1 MKIRGNKMEVAV
13 IGINHNIAPIEV
25 REKVH
30 FSELKKIEGTSSLI
44 EMGIDEV
51 LILSTCNR
59 SEIFIVSSDI
69 DNAITIAI
77 DFYISFFN
85 DTTIEKYIFT
95 KNRNDAVLHIFEV
108 CCGLDSLVIGEDQI
122 LGQVKD
128 ALQTAIELKGSSK
141 VLNKLFREAI
151 TLTKKIKTKTRLSEK
166 PLSISYLGVKK
177 LKENIDNFSD
187 KKVLCIGLGKM
198 GMLALTHLREYEIDK
213 IYIANR
219 NILKSMEISEQM
231 KDVEIVRYE
240 NLKDTISEVDILICA
255 TSSPN
260 TIINA
265 KDIDI
270 NRVKPLYILDLALPR
285 DVDEN
290 VEDNEN
296 VFLYGIDS
304 LKIESEENQKLRKEL
319 LDDSMEVIN
328 KSIDEF
334 NSWKLNIKVDP
345 VLESINK
352 KSQHIKEDTLSYIY
366 RKVDLNH
373 REKKII
379 DKMIESSMKRL
390 LREAILNLKCTREEE
405 KLDEYVDVLKELFE
419 F

>member
-1 MKIRGNKMEVAV
+1 MEVAV

-30 FSELKKIEGTSSLI
+30 FSQSKKSEAISSLK

-51 LILSTCNR
+51 VILSTCNR

-69 DNAITIAI
+69 DNAITMTK
-77 DFYISFFN
+77 DFYISFFD
-85 DTTIEKYIFT
+85 DTTIEKYIFS

-128 ALQTAIELKGSSK
+128 AIETAIELKGSSK
-141 VLNKLFREAI
+141 VLNKLFRKAI
-151 TLTKKIKTKTRLSEK
+151 TLSKKIKSKTKLSEK

-177 LKENIDNFSD
+177 LKENIDDFSD
-187 KKVLCIGLGKM
+187 KKVLCVGLGKM
-198 GMLALTHLREYEIDK
+198 GMLALTHLREYEINK
-213 IYIANR
+213 VYISNR
-219 NILKSMEISEQM
+219 NILKSMEISEQI
-231 KDVEIVRYE
+231 KDVEIVKYE
-240 NLKDTISEVDILICA
+240 ELKDIINEVDILICT
-255 TSSPN
+255 TSSPHR
-260 TIINA
+260 IINE

-290 VEDNEN
+290 VKNNKN
-296 VFLYGIDS
+296 VFLYSIDS
-304 LKIESEENQKLRKEL
+304 LKVESEENQKLRKEL
-319 LDDSMEVIN
+319 LIDNMDVIN
-328 KSIDEF
+328 ESISEF
-334 NSWKLNIKVDP
+334 NSWKLNMKIDP

-352 KSQHIKEDTLSYIY
+352 KSQYIKEDTLSYIY
-366 RKVDLNH
+366 RKTNLNN

-390 LREAILNLKCTREEE
+390 LREPILNLKCTREEE
-405 KLDEYVDVLKELFE
+405 KLAEYSDVLKELFG